1 MNPLER
7 WSLHLSALLVAGTG
21 LLYGWLRYF
30 GQRAGEFGPEAHP
43 LQALLQHL
51 HVLSAPL
58 LVLALGMI
66 LKGHVEP
73 LFRGGRMKPLGT
85 GALLLSG
92 LAPMILGGYAVQ
104 VVVDP
109 EWRRIWAW
117 VHGLSSLLFLAAY
130 LAHLACATT
139 AQAAGEAQPGSPP

>member
-1 MNPLER
+1 MNALER
-7 WSLHLSALLVAGTG
+7 WSLHLAALATAGTG

-43 LQALLQHL
+43 LQGTFQHL

-58 LVLALGMI
+58 LVLALGVV
-66 LKGHVEP
+66 LKGHIDP
-73 LFRGGRMKPLGT
+73 LARAGKLRAWGT
-85 GALLLSG
+85 GAFLLAG

-109 EWRRIWAW
+109 HWRTLWAW
-117 VHGLSSLLFLAAY
+117 IHGVSSLLFLGAY
-130 LAHLACATT
+130 LSHLARRT
-139 AQAAGEAQPGSPP
+139 AGEPLPEARAKEG

>member
-1 MNPLER
+1 MSALER
-7 WSLHLSALLVAGTG
+7 WFLHLAALATAGTG

-43 LQALLQHL
+43 LQGTFQHL
-51 HVLSAPL
+51 HVLSGPL
-58 LVLALGMI
+58 LVLALGVV

-73 LFRGGRMKPLGT
+73 LLRADKVRAFGS
-85 GALLLSG
+85 GAFLLAG

-109 EWRRIWAW
+109 RWRATWAW
-117 VHGLSSLLFLAAY
+117 VHGISSLLFLAAY
-130 LAHLACATT
+130 LVHLARRA
-139 AQAAGEAQPGSPP
+139 APQAVAEARDAG